1 MNCTFKV
8 PFTNG
13 QVTHNVIFTDFEV
26 SKLLTLS
33 NMLSVIG
40 KSDMTTLIPINI
52 EVLPESVELIKLIF
66 SENSYESNIV
76 KPIIYSFLEG
86 KEPTN
91 KLNTMYSLLI
101 FIDFMD
107 IDSRL
112 EDIIY
117 SVSSEYLITTT

>member
-13 QVTHNVIFTDFEV
+13 QLTHNVIFTDFEV

-40 KSDMTTLIPINI
+40 KSDMTTSIPINI

-66 SENSYESNIV
+66 AENSYESNIV

>member
-40 KSDMTTLIPINI
+40 KSDMTTSIPINI

-66 SENSYESNIV
+66 AENSYESNIV

-117 SVSSEYLITTT
+117 SVSSEYLITTS

>member
-40 KSDMTTLIPINI
+40 KSDMTTPIPINI

-66 SENSYESNIV
+66 AENSYESNIV

>member
-1 MNCTFKV
+1 MNCSFKV

-13 QVTHNVIFTDFEV
+13 KNKHDVIFTDLEV
-26 SKLLTLS
+26 SKLFTLS

-40 KSDMTTLIPINI
+40 KPDTTNPLPIDI
-52 EVLPESVELIKLIF
+52 EVLPESVELIKQIF
-66 SENSYESNIV
+66 AENSYESNII
-76 KPIIYSFLEG
+76 KHIIYSFLEG
-86 KEPTN
+86 KEHTN

-117 SVSSEYLITTT
+117 SVSSEYLITTS